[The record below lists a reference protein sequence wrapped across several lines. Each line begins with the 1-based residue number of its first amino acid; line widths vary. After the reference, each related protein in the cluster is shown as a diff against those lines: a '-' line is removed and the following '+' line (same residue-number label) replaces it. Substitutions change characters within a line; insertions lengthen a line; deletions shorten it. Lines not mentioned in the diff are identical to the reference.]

1 MAKKILDTG
10 IIVGGARKERV
21 STSFRSPDEQQKIA
35 ECLSS
40 IDQLIGL
47 YVNKVTLLEQHK
59 KGLIR
64 QLFPKHSN
72 E

>member
-21 STSFRSPDEQQKIA
+21 TSSSKSPDEQQKIA

-40 IDQLIGL
+40 IDELIGL

-59 KGLIR
+59 KRLIR